1 MMIIAYI
8 VIGVLALCGAVS
20 IYNFFTGR
28 ALHSY
33 VSKKEKH
40 PELGIIKG
48 AEPIYLK
55 NNTDKA
61 VLLIHGFI
69 GSPADFGRLPSLLY
83 KDGYTVVAPLLPG
96 HGTDPRHFSKTT
108 PEELESFVLH
118 QYREL
123 KKQYK
128 EVTLVG
134 FSMGAALS
142 ILTALNEKV
151 DRLVLLA
158 PYLKIAHQWYYVFPA
173 EWHNALFVNIIP
185 YTYRPLSFKQINKKE
200 AMGNIVDYDF
210 VSLRGADTTIKL
222 GDKALKV
229 AGSLKQPTLI
239 LHGLKDK
246 ATDYKFSEKLT
257 RDLKKN
263 TECAFISLPNTNHM
277 VMWDYDA
284 ELAEKEILAFI
295 SKQRT
300 GGQHV
305 S

>member
-1 MMIIAYI
+1 MMIIAYT
-8 VIGVLALCGAVS
+8 VIGFLALCGAVS
-20 IYNFFTGR
+20 LYNFFTGR

-33 VSKKEKH
+33 VSKKERH
-40 PELGIIKG
+40 PELGVIKG
-48 AEPIYLK
+48 AEPIFLK

-61 VLLIHGFI
+61 ALLIHGFI
-69 GSPADFGRLPSLLY
+69 GSPADFGRLPSLLHS
-83 KDGYTVVAPLLPG
+83 DGYTVVAPLLPG

-108 PEELESFVLH
+108 PEELESFVLR
-118 QYREL
+118 QYRDL

-128 EVTLVG
+128 EVVLVG
-134 FSMGAALS
+134 FSMGGALS
-142 ILTALNEKV
+142 ILTALNERV
-151 DRLVLLA
+151 DQLILLA
-158 PYLKIAHQWYYVFPA
+158 PYLKIAHQWYYVLPA
-173 EWHNALFVNIIP
+173 EWHNALFVNVIP
-185 YTYRPLSFKQINKKE
+185 YTYRPLSFKQINKKD

-210 VSLRGADTTIKL
+210 VSLRGADTAIKL

-239 LHGLKDK
+239 IHGLKDR
-246 ATDYKFSEKLT
+246 ATDYKFSAKLT
-257 RDLKKN
+257 QDLKKSA
-263 TECAFISLPNTNHM
+263 ECALVSLPNTNHM

-295 SKQRT
+295 SKQRA